1 MRQTV
6 ELKGRPASGGIAIGP
21 LVVISG
27 NIRKRTNSG
36 IDTVEI
42 RDLHAAIA
50 AAVEEITALIARVN
64 GEGADILAF
73 QVAMLEDDTLKDAA
87 FAAIAAGAAADEAWQ
102 QIADAELS
110 GYASSDDEYFRGR
123 AADIR
128 DLRDRVLR
136 HLTGNGDRSC
146 AVAGAI
152 LAGEEV
158 APTQFLETDWSKGGG
173 LLLTAG
179 SAASHVAMLARS
191 RGVPMVVGLGG
202 VELEGH
208 AEAII
213 DGETGVAV
221 LSPGRAQCTR
231 FAAKKSA
238 FDLRRIRAAEF
249 LYKPAVTADGVPIE
263 ILVNVARVGDVDHID
278 ISSCD
283 GIGLMRTEFLFR
295 DGEPLPDEEDQYNA
309 YCRFLKWADGKPVTI
324 RTLDVG
330 GDKPIGGLTPRGER
344 NPFLGLR
351 GVRLTLVRRDVYRIQ
366 LRALARAAV
375 HGRLKIM
382 LPMVTVPDELSQ
394 SAKLLDDVVGE
405 LRAQGI
411 ACARPPLGMMI
422 EVPAAAIVPELFA
435 EAAFFSIGS
444 NDLTQYVTASS
455 RDEAAVA
462 ALHDPGHPAVL
473 RLIGAVARFGEER
486 KIPVSLCG
494 DMASDPRYLE
504 TLLKLGLRSLS
515 VASPSIGRVK
525 EALSHISLGSP

>member
-1 MRQTV
+1 M
-6 ELKGRPASGGIAIGP
+6 GP
-21 LVVISG
+21 LVVISN
-27 NIRKRTNSG
+27 NIGSRTSSG
-36 IDTVEI
+36 IDTVELH
-42 RDLHAAIA
+42 DLQAAIA
-50 AAVEEITALIARVN
+50 AAVEELTALIARLN
-64 GEGADILAF
+64 GEGGDILAF

-87 FAAIAAGAAADEAWQ
+87 FAAITVGAAADEAWQ
-102 QIADAELS
+102 QIVDAELS
-110 GYASSDDEYFRGR
+110 GYENSDDEYFRGR

-136 HLTGNGDRSC
+136 HLIGNGDRGC

-152 LAGEEV
+152 LAGEDI

-173 LLLTAG
+173 LLLTVG

-202 VELEGH
+202 VKLEEH

-221 LSPGRAQCTR
+221 LSPGDRQRTR
-231 FAAKKSA
+231 YAAKKSQ
-238 FDLRRIRAAEF
+238 FDLRRIREAEF

-263 ILVNVARVGDVDHID
+263 VLVNVARVEDIDHID
-278 ISSCD
+278 ISSCN

-295 DGEPLPDEEDQYNA
+295 DGEPLPDEQAQYNA
-309 YCRFLKWADGKPVTI
+309 YRRFLEWAGDKPVTI

-330 GDKPIGGLTPRGER
+330 GDKPIGGLTPQGER

-351 GVRLTLVRRDVYRIQ
+351 GVRLTLARRDVYRTQ

-382 LPMVTVPDELSQ
+382 VPMVTVPDELSQ

-411 ACARPPLGMMI
+411 ACVRPPLGMMV
-422 EVPAAAIVPELFA
+422 EVPAVAIVPELFA
-435 EAAFFSIGS
+435 DAAFFSIGS

-462 ALHDPGHPAVL
+462 SLHDPGHPAVL
-473 RLIGAVARFGEER
+473 RLIGAVARFGGER
-486 KIPVSLCG
+486 EIPVSLCG
-494 DMASDPRYLE
+494 DMAGDPRYLE
-504 TLLKLGLRSLS
+504 SLLRAGLRSLS
-515 VASPSIGRVK
+515 VAPPFIGRVK
-525 EALSHISLGSP
+525 EALSSISLGTP